1 MGISRYRFS
10 SRLESNRKYGTS
22 TVNAIIFNAL
32 ESGSINY
39 DVVVLSEGQRLDH
52 IAHRVY
58 GSSEYWWI
66 VAAASGVGW
75 GLQLPA
81 GTVIRIPANLN
92 EVLGLL

>member
-1 MGISRYRFS
+1 MAISRYRFS
-10 SRLESNRKYGTS
+10 PRLEGNKKYGTS
-22 TVNAIIFNAL
+22 TTSAIIFNAL
-32 ESGSINY
+32 ESGAISY
-39 DVVVLSEGQRLDH
+39 DVVVLSEKQRLDH

-75 GLQLPA
+75 GLQLPP
-81 GTVIRIPANLN
+81 GTIIRIPSDLN

>member
-10 SRLESNRKYGTS
+10 RRLEGNRKYGTS
-22 TVNAIIFNAL
+22 TINAIIFNAL

-39 DVVVLSEGQRLDH
+39 DVIVLSEGQRLDH

-81 GTVIRIPANLN
+81 GTVVRIPSDLN

>member
-1 MGISRYRFS
+1 MGISRYKFS
-10 SRLESNRKYGTS
+10 LRIEGNKKFGTS
-22 TVNAIIFNAL
+22 IVNPVIFNAIDN
-32 ESGSINY
+32 GIIDYN
-39 DVVVLSEGQRLDH
+39 VIVLSEGQRLDH

-75 GLQLPA
+75 GLQLPP
-81 GTVIRIPANLN
+81 GTILKIPTNLN